1 MNKRK
6 VIMMNEPVNL
16 LPHDGAVLYF
26 GKVIDKLESDVLFDR
41 LLNEI
46 HWVRDEVKLFG
57 KVHITAREVAW
68 YADPGLTYTYSGRTK
83 TALPWNSLLLE
94 LKQMA
99 EQICGVRFNACLLNL
114 YHDGTEGMGWHSD
127 DEPELGPAP
136 NIASFSFGTER
147 PFKLKHKKE
156 PSQVELNLEHGSLL
170 LMAGACQQYWKHM
183 LPKRARIKTA
193 RINLTFRKM
202 GK

>member
-1 MNKRK
+1 
-6 VIMMNEPVNL
+6 MNEPLNL
-16 LPHDGAVLYF
+16 LPQDGTVFYF
-26 GKVIDKLESDVLFDR
+26 GKVINRLESDVLFER

-46 HWVRDEVKLFG
+46 HWIRDEVKLFG
-57 KVHITAREVAW
+57 KVHVTAREVAW

-83 TALPWNSLLLE
+83 TALPWNSILLE
-94 LKQMA
+94 LKQLA
-99 EQICGVRFNACLLNL
+99 EQLCGVSFNACLLNL
-114 YHDGTEGMGWHSD
+114 YHDGNEGMGWHSD

-136 NIASFSFGTER
+136 NIASFSFGAER
-147 PFKLKHKKE
+147 PFKLKHKNQAL
-156 PSQVELNLEHGSLL
+156 QVELDLEHGSLL

-202 GK
+202 GL